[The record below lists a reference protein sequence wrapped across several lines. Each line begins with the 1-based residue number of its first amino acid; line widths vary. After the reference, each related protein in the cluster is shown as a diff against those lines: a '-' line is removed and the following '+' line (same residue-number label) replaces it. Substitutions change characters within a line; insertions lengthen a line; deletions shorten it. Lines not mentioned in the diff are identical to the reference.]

1 MRSWRIAPPHRSG
14 QISTARATDLV
25 MSISHPDADALAAS
39 ILQTVGDTLP
49 VSQCTIFAYEF
60 DARPRTVSAAD
71 HRGGRFLR
79 DVADRYATHFHAL
92 DGNRAIIG
100 RESQTRTQTLTHA
113 RARDALVLHQQKSE
127 EIENEAYRAACYA
140 QPNVSDRLSLL
151 VQPMDSVWLS
161 INLYRDRAYGS
172 FAPGDL
178 EHVESVAHLFAH
190 AAKSHYAL
198 NGQHQQGTAAAM
210 LARVRRACPHLTP
223 RELDVLRGTLE
234 GASAAEIAAQMG
246 VKPASVV
253 TYQKRAYARLGIS
266 NQRQLFA
273 LCMEAERA

>member
-1 MRSWRIAPPHRSG
+1 MRSWRIAPPNRSAR
-14 QISTARATDLV
+14 ISTSRATDLV
-25 MSISHPDADALAAS
+25 MSISHADADALAAS
-39 ILQTVGDTLP
+39 MLKTVGDTLP
-49 VSQCTIFAYEF
+49 VSQCTVFAYEF

-79 DVADRYATHFHAL
+79 DVAERYATHFYAL

-100 RESQTRTQTLTHA
+100 RSSDTHA
-113 RARDALVLHQQKSE
+113 RDTLVLHQQQSA

-151 VQPMDSVWLS
+151 VQPVDGVWLS
-161 INLYRDRAYGS
+161 INFYRDNAYGS
-172 FAPGDL
+172 FAPGEL
-178 EHVESVAHLFAH
+178 EQVESVAHLFAH

-198 NGQHQQGTAAAM
+198 NGQHQQGPAVAM
-210 LARVRRACPHLTP
+210 LARVRRACPALTP
-223 RELDVLRGTLE
+223 RELDVLRGVLE
-234 GASAAEIAAQMG
+234 GASAAEIALRMG

-273 LCMEAERA
+273 LGSMPERA

>member
-1 MRSWRIAPPHRSG
+1 MRSWRLASPPRSG

-25 MSISHPDADALAAS
+25 MAISHPDADTLAAS
-39 ILQTVGDTLP
+39 ILRTVDESLP

-79 DVADRYATHFHAL
+79 DVAERYTAHFYAL
-92 DGNRAIIG
+92 DGNRAIIADT
-100 RESQTRTQTLTHA
+100 RESH
-113 RARDALVLHQQKSE
+113 ARDALMLHQQRGD
-127 EIENEAYRAACYA
+127 EIENDAYRAACYA

-161 INLYRDRAYGS
+161 INLYRDRAYGV
-172 FAPGDL
+172 FAPGEL
-178 EHVESVAHLFAH
+178 ERIENIAPLFAH
-190 AAKSHYAL
+190 AAKGHYAL

-210 LARVRRACPHLTP
+210 LARARRVCPTLTP

-234 GASAAEIAAQMG
+234 GASAAEIAERMG

-253 TYQKRAYARLGIS
+253 TYQKRAYARLGVS
-266 NQRQLFA
+266 TQRQLFA
-273 LCMEAERA
+273 LCMQP

>member
-1 MRSWRIAPPHRSG
+1 
-14 QISTARATDLV
+14 
-25 MSISHPDADALAAS
+25 MSIAHPDADALAAS
-39 ILQTVGDTLP
+39 ILKTVGDALP
-49 VSQCTIFAYEF
+49 VAQCTIFAYEF

-79 DVADRYATHFHAL
+79 DVADRYATHFYAL

-100 RESQTRTQTLTHA
+100 RGSQT
-113 RARDALVLHQQKSE
+113 RDALVLHQQQSE

-161 INLYRDRAYGS
+161 INLYRDSAYGS
-172 FAPGDL
+172 FAAGEL

-210 LARVRRACPHLTP
+210 LARVRRACPQLTP

-234 GASAAEIAAQMG
+234 GASAAEIAARMG

-266 NQRQLFA
+266 SQRQLFA
-273 LCMEAERA
+273 LCMQPERA

>member
-1 MRSWRIAPPHRSG
+1 MRSWRIAPPHRSA
-14 QISTARATDLV
+14 QINAARATDLV
-25 MSISHPDADALAAS
+25 MSISQPDADALAAS
-39 ILQTVGDTLP
+39 ILNTVGDTLP
-49 VSQCTIFAYEF
+49 VSQCTVFAYEF

-79 DVADRYATHFHAL
+79 DVAERYATHFHTL

-100 RESQTRTQTLTHA
+100 RAPAA
-113 RARDALVLHQQKSE
+113 RARDALVLHQQQSE
-127 EIENEAYRAACYA
+127 EIENEAYRAACYG

-151 VQPMDSVWLS
+151 LQPVESVWLS
-161 INLYRDRAYGS
+161 INLYRDRAYGNFS
-172 FAPGDL
+172 AGEL
-178 EHVESVAHLFAH
+178 AHVETLAHLFAH

-210 LARVRRACPHLTP
+210 LARVRRACPQLTP

-234 GASAAEIAAQMG
+234 GASAARIAAQMG

-253 TYQKRAYARLGIS
+253 TYQKRAYTRLGIS
-266 NQRQLFA
+266 SQRQLFA
-273 LCMEAERA
+273 LCMQAERG

>member
-1 MRSWRIAPPHRSG
+1 MRSWRLASPQRSG
-14 QISTARATDLV
+14 QIGTARATDLV
-25 MSISHPDADALAAS
+25 MAISHPDADALAAS
-39 ILQTVGDTLP
+39 ILRTVGESLP

-79 DVADRYATHFHAL
+79 DVAERYAAHFYAL

-100 RESQTRTQTLTHA
+100 DTR
-113 RARDALVLHQQKSE
+113 RAPSRDALVLHQQRGD
-127 EIENEAYRAACYA
+127 EIENDAYRAACYA

-161 INLYRDRAYGS
+161 INLYRDRAYGV
-172 FAPGDL
+172 FAPGEL
-178 EHVESVAHLFAH
+178 ERIESVAPLFAH

-210 LARVRRACPHLTP
+210 LARLRRLCPTLTP

-234 GASAAEIAAQMG
+234 GASAAGIAERMG

-273 LCMEAERA
+273 LCMQP

>member
-14 QISTARATDLV
+14 QISTPRATDLV
-25 MSISHPDADALAAS
+25 VSISHADADALAAS
-39 ILQTVGDTLP
+39 ILKTVGDTLP

-79 DVADRYATHFHAL
+79 DVAERYTRHFYAL

-100 RESQTRTQTLTHA
+100 RSPNAQT
-113 RARDALVLHQQKSE
+113 RDALVLHQQQSD

-151 VQPMDSVWLS
+151 VLPMDSVWLS
-161 INLYRDRAYGS
+161 INLYRDSAYGQ
-172 FAPGDL
+172 FAPGEL
-178 EHVESVAHLFAH
+178 EYIESVAPLFAH
-190 AAKSHYAL
+190 AAKGHYAL
-198 NGQHQQGTAAAM
+198 NGQHQQDPAAAM
-210 LARVRRACPHLTP
+210 LARIRRVCPALTP
-223 RELDVLRGTLE
+223 RELDVLRGTLD

-273 LCMEAERA
+273 LCLVAERP

>member
-25 MSISHPDADALAAS
+25 MSISHSDADALAAS
-39 ILQTVGDTLP
+39 MLKTVGDALP

-79 DVADRYATHFHAL
+79 DVADRYATHFYAL

-100 RESQTRTQTLTHA
+100 RAPRAQA
-113 RARDALVLHQQKSE
+113 R

-151 VQPMDSVWLS
+151 LQPVDSVWLS
-161 INLYRDRAYGS
+161 INLYRDSAYGS
-172 FAPGDL
+172 FAAGEL
-178 EHVESVAHLFAH
+178 EYVESVAHLFAH
-190 AAKSHYAL
+190 AATSHYAL
-198 NGQHQQGTAAAM
+198 NGQHQQGPAAAM
-210 LARVRRACPHLTP
+210 LARVRRACPQLTP
-223 RELDVLRGTLE
+223 RELDVLRGTLD
-234 GASAAEIAAQMG
+234 GASAVEIAAQMG

-266 NQRQLFA
+266 SQRQLFA
-273 LCMEAERA
+273 LCMQPERA

>member
-1 MRSWRIAPPHRSG
+1 MRSWRLAPSQRSSG
-14 QISTARATDLV
+14 HINTARATDLV
-25 MSISHPDADALAAS
+25 MAISHPDADTFAAS
-39 ILQTVGDTLP
+39 ILRTVDESLSVP

-60 DARPRTVSAAD
+60 EARPRTVSAAD

-79 DVADRYATHFHAL
+79 DVAERYAAHFYAL

-100 RESQTRTQTLTHA
+100 ETGRNRQTA
-113 RARDALVLHQQKSE
+113 SRDALVLHQQRGD
-127 EIENEAYRAACYA
+127 EIENDAYRAACYA

-151 VQPMDSVWLS
+151 VQPVDGVWLS
-161 INLYRDRAYGS
+161 INLYRDRAHGV
-172 FAPGDL
+172 FASGEL
-178 EHVESVAHLFAH
+178 ERIESVAPLFAH
-190 AAKSHYAL
+190 AAKGHYAL
-198 NGQHQQGTAAAM
+198 NGQHQQGAGVAM
-210 LARVRRACPHLTP
+210 LARVRRLCPALTP

-234 GASAAEIAAQMG
+234 GASAVEIAAQMG

-273 LCMEAERA
+273 LCMQP

>member
-1 MRSWRIAPPHRSG
+1 MRSWRLASPLRSG

-25 MSISHPDADALAAS
+25 MAISQPDADTLAAS
-39 ILQTVGDTLP
+39 ILRTAGESLP

-79 DVADRYATHFHAL
+79 DVAERYAAHFYAL

-100 RESQTRTQTLTHA
+100 DAHEARTH
-113 RARDALVLHQQKSE
+113 ARDALVLHQQRSD
-127 EIENEAYRAACYA
+127 EIENDAYRAACYA

-151 VQPMDSVWLS
+151 LQPMDSVWLS
-161 INLYRDRAYGS
+161 INLYRDRAHGV
-172 FAPGDL
+172 FAPGEL
-178 EHVESVAHLFAH
+178 ERIESIAPLFAH
-190 AAKSHYAL
+190 AARAHYAL
-198 NGQHQQGTAAAM
+198 TGQHQQGTATAM
-210 LARVRRACPHLTP
+210 LARARRVCPALTP
-223 RELDVLRGTLE
+223 RELDVLRGVLD
-234 GASAAEIAAQMG
+234 GASAAEIAERMG

-273 LCMEAERA
+273 LCMQP